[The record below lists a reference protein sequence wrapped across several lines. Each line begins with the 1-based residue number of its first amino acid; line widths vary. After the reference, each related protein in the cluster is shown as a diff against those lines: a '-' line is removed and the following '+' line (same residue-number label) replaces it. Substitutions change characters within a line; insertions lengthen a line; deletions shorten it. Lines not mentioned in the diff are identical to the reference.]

1 MAASA
6 SALPK
11 PCSRRSFAPAVIR
24 RADEGEAVTASHD
37 PGRLNVLAAVASVAV
52 AATLVCAK
60 LVIWIVTG
68 SVAVLGTLI
77 DSGLDAI
84 ASIVTLVSVR
94 QAAQPPDRAH
104 RYGHGKAE
112 AIGALVQAGF
122 VLGSAFFLANE
133 AIRRLIAPQPIAQG
147 HIAIA
152 VLLGAIV
159 LTTVLIAF
167 QRFVVQRTGSI
178 AISADSL
185 HYRADLFTN
194 VAVILAMA
202 LVQATGWPTI
212 DPLLGLG
219 IVGLLLY
226 SASGVARRAL
236 DMLMD
241 RELPAESRARI
252 RKLALAHPKA
262 HNVHDLRTRR
272 AGSDVFIELH
282 LELDGDLQLE
292 QAHDITHEVEA
303 RIRAAF
309 PEADILVHQEPAGL
323 EDRRLDAAIAARE
336 R

>member
-1 MAASA
+1 M
-6 SALPK
+6 
-11 PCSRRSFAPAVIR
+11 
-24 RADEGEAVTASHD
+24 
-37 PGRLNVLAAVASVAV
+37 
-52 AATLVCAK
+52 
-60 LVIWIVTG
+60 
-68 SVAVLGTLI
+68 LGTLI

-84 ASIVTLVSVR
+84 ASIVTFISVR

-112 AIGALVQAGF
+112 AIGALIQAGF

-133 AIRRLIAPQPIAQG
+133 ALRRLVSPQLITQSGVAVV
-147 HIAIA
+147 
-152 VLLGAIV
+152 VLLLAIL
-159 LTTVLIAF
+159 LTTALIGF
-167 QRFVVQRTGSI
+167 QRFVVRRTGSI

-194 VAVILAMA
+194 LAVILAMV
-202 LVQATGWPTI
+202 LMDATGWPVI
-212 DPLLGLG
+212 DPLFGLG

-226 SASGVARRAL
+226 SAIGVARRAL

-241 RELPAESRARI
+241 RELSAETRARI
-252 RKLALAHPKA
+252 RKLALGHPKA
-262 HNVHDLRTRR
+262 HDVHDLRTRR

-282 LELDGDLQLE
+282 LELDGDLDLE
-292 QAHDITHEVEA
+292 QAHAITHEVEA

-323 EDRRLDAAIAARE
+323 EDPRLDTRIAARE

>member
-1 MAASA
+1 M
-6 SALPK
+6 
-11 PCSRRSFAPAVIR
+11 
-24 RADEGEAVTASHD
+24 GQD
-37 PGRLNVLAAVASVAV
+37 PRRLNLLAAVASVGV
-52 AATLVCAK
+52 AATLICAK
-60 LVIWIVTG
+60 LAVWIITG

-84 ASIVTLVSVR
+84 ASIVTFISVR
-94 QAAQPPDRAH
+94 QAAQPPDHAH

-112 AIGALVQAGF
+112 AIGALIQAGF

-133 AIRRLIAPQPIAQG
+133 AIRRLIAPQPVTQG
-147 HIAIA
+147 GVAIV
-152 VLLGAIV
+152 VLLFAIL
-159 LTTVLIAF
+159 LTMALLGF
-167 QRFVVQRTGSI
+167 QRFVVKRTGSI

-194 VAVILAMA
+194 LAVILAMV
-202 LVQATGWPTI
+202 LVEATGWVMI
-212 DPLLGLG
+212 DPLFGLG

-226 SASGVARRAL
+226 SALGVARRAL

-241 RELPAESRARI
+241 RELPVEARARI
-252 RKLALAHPKA
+252 RRLALGHPKA
-262 HNVHDLRTRR
+262 HDVHDLRTRQ

-282 LELDGDLQLE
+282 LELDGDLDLE
-292 QAHDITHEVEA
+292 QAHAITHEVEA

-323 EDRRLDAAIAARE
+323 EDARLDAAIAARK

>member
-1 MAASA
+1 MRTEAEQREAAA
-6 SALPK
+6 GV
-11 PCSRRSFAPAVIR
+11 R
-24 RADEGEAVTASHD
+24 D
-37 PGRLNVLAAVASVAV
+37 PRRLNLMAAVASVGV
-52 AATLVCAK
+52 AATLICAK
-60 LVIWIVTG
+60 LAIWIVTG

-84 ASIVTLVSVR
+84 ASVVTFVSVH

-133 AIRRLIAPQPIAQG
+133 AIRRLVAPQPITQSAV
-147 HIAIA
+147 AIA

-159 LTTVLIAF
+159 LTTALIGF
-167 QRFVVQRTGSI
+167 QRFVVRRTGSI

-185 HYRADLFTN
+185 HYRSDLLTN
-194 VAVILAMA
+194 LVVILAMV
-202 LVQATGWPTI
+202 LLEATGWPLI

-226 SASGVARRAL
+226 TATGVAKRAL

-241 RELPAESRARI
+241 RELPAETRARI

-323 EDRRLDAAIAARE
+323 EDPRLDAAIAARE

>member
-1 MAASA
+1 MSQD
-6 SALPK
+6 PK
-11 PCSRRSFAPAVIR
+11 
-24 RADEGEAVTASHD
+24 
-37 PGRLNVLAAVASVAV
+37 RLSILAAVASIGVAT
-52 AATLVCAK
+52 TLICAK
-60 LVIWIVTG
+60 LAIWIITG
-68 SVAVLGTLI
+68 SVAVLGTLV
-77 DSGLDAI
+77 DSGLDVI
-84 ASIVTLVSVR
+84 ASIVTFISVR

-112 AIGALVQAGF
+112 AIGALIQAGF

-133 AIRRLIAPQPIAQG
+133 ALRRLIAPQPIAQSG
-147 HIAIA
+147 IGIA
-152 VLLGAIV
+152 VLLFAIL
-159 LTTVLIAF
+159 LTAVLIGF
-167 QRFVVQRTGSI
+167 QRFVVRRTGSI
-178 AISADSL
+178 AIAADSL
-185 HYRADLFTN
+185 HYRSDLFMN
-194 VAVILAMA
+194 LAVILAML
-202 LVQATGWPTI
+202 LVEATGWAVI
-212 DPLLGLG
+212 DPMSGLG

-226 SASGVARRAL
+226 SAVGVGRRAL

-252 RKLALAHPKA
+252 RKLALGHPRA

-282 LELDGDLQLE
+282 LELDGDLNLE

-323 EDRRLDAAIAARE
+323 EDPRLDAVIAARE